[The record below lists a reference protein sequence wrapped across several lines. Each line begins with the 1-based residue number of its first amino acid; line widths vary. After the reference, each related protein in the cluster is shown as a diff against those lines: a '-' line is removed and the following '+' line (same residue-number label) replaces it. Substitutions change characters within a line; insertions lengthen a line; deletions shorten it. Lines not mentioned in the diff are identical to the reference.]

1 MVAFL
6 NFDFLFLYFIFP
18 FSLYFIFSSIRLF
31 FLSFFLFFSCFFS
44 STHVYPLLSLCSFFP
59 LMFLFFYLTLENP
72 ALSLSFS
79 SLSSLLFL
87 FFYFFYSWQ
96 YIVNFSPHISC
107 IILQLHG
114 PSQTKVHNMKNLIW
128 ERERESQWRTKTKW
142 VPLSLSLFHC
152 SDFIWFIRKKTVF
165 MFGLCFSFC
174 SRWDREERKRVRKE
188 EFFFFS
194 FNQMIILSEK
204 NGYELPQWSL
214 HQENYCSN
222 FKKPLEKFCF

>member
-18 FSLYFIFSSIRLF
+18 FSLYFIFSSICLF
-31 FLSFFLFFSCFFS
+31 FLSFFLSFFSCFFS

-114 PSQTKVHNMKNLIW
+114 PSQTKVHTMKNLIW

-142 VPLSLSLFHC
+142 VSLSLSLF
-152 SDFIWFIRKKTVF
+152 FIVLIS
-165 MFGLCFSFC
+165 FGLLEKKLFSCLDCVFHFVA
-174 SRWDREERKRVRKE
+174 DEIEKREREWGKMN
-188 EFFFFS
+188 FFFFYIQS
-194 FNQMIILSEK
+194 DDYFKWEK
-204 NGYELPQWSL
+204 WLRVATVFSTSRELL
-214 HQENYCSN
+214 
-222 FKKPLEKFCF
+222 